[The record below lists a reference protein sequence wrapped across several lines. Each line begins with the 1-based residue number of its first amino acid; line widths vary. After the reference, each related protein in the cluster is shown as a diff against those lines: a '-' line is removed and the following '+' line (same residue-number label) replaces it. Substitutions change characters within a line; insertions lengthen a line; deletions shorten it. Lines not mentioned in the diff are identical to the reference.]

1 MSEELP
7 ENSITIVLSLDA
19 ENEEMSLASASCL
32 RPDLDEDQK
41 KALTDI
47 YNGICLILDGG
58 IDYLRFVGSIV
69 TQLEDR
75 MGNECEVEFEPDE
88 ELLEAVSEQKI
99 IKFPRKLH

>member
-1 MSEELP
+1 MSEDLP
-7 ENSITIVLSLDA
+7 ENSITIVLSLDPDK
-19 ENEEMSLASASCL
+19 EELSLASASCL
-32 RPDLDEDQK
+32 RPDLDADQK
-41 KALTDI
+41 KALNDI

-75 MGNECEVEFEPDE
+75 MHNECEVEFEPDE
-88 ELLEAVSEQKI
+88 DLLEAVSDNKI